1 MIRTESFAAS
11 TEEFAAGRRKVLE
24 SAADRIRGAA
34 REALGRIGLP
44 SWEMQIVDAALDVFD
59 TTARAEVDEWSPV
72 IDDMRDLFALE
83 MSTTLQKTTRSSN
96 PEYQLDLITN
106 WAATYAVNAGT
117 EAATT
122 SDPDEGV
129 GLEWV
134 TMSDD
139 KVREP
144 HREAN
149 GQTVPTGH
157 TFEVGGAQLMYP
169 GQPVGDPENWINCRC
184 VVRPTML
191 TEASATITAAAEQAR
206 TESTVIVALPS
217 AEDPVSAVS
226 SEQDGA
232 HATLL
237 FLGDAANL
245 DEQAL
250 LNAIGEFVTKGQVT
264 PVTDK
269 VNGAAILGPNKA
281 DVVLLDAANLKA
293 IRDGLLGQDTLAEAH
308 EAVEQFPTWIPHV
321 TLGYPE
327 TPRLGEYSGDAIT
340 FDRLALWHGNSRT
353 EFLLGETMP
362 ESLTAAAEEPAIVE
376 TTPEEDQAF
385 DDLEEEMASL
395 VDADTAFP
403 DVPWHGVLAP
413 EGVPSGDGRQFA
425 VGALT
430 NRDLP
435 LPLKFQWVDAEG
447 HKGSFP
453 VGRIDRIWRE
463 DGVVKAE
470 GVFDSSAAGYETI
483 RLLANGIMR
492 GVSVDLDSA
501 EVSPNSTEKLIEFA
515 KGRIASATICS
526 IPAFAEA
533 YVALGLWA
541 DVQPAPVPMEA
552 SIREDATGEFDVVP
566 PKTMDGPGWITDPQ
580 PTHKITSYWVDG
592 RGAAKIAW
600 GAPGDFN
607 RCRTHLAKY
616 VQNPEWLAGLC
627 ANLHYRALGVWPGQ
641 ASSATITAANEMDS
655 LVASAALAKALPS
668 ADDFRD
674 PQFEDLTPFTVE
686 DDGRVYG
693 HLAGWDTCHI
703 GYEECVTA
711 PPSEAQYAY
720 FLTGEVRTDAGP
732 VAVGQI
738 SLGGGHAPGKFG
750 LRAAVAHYDNTSA
763 AVADVTC
770 GEDAHGIWVA
780 GRLRDGVSEKQVKE
794 LRAAAISGDWRG
806 VRMRGRRSQE
816 LVAALAVNVPGFPIP
831 RTAFGIEDGEQ
842 MSLVAAGI
850 VPKAP
855 IAEDA
860 DRLQKLRE
868 LTFNIRDLHVADI
881 RKQLTTTLKGN

>member
-11 TEEFAAGRRKVLE
+11 TEEFAAGRRKVLD

-83 MSTTLQKTTRSSN
+83 MSTTLQKTTRSQN

-122 SDPDEGV
+122 ADPDEGV

-191 TEASATITAAAEQAR
+191 TEASATITAAA
-206 TESTVIVALPS
+206 TNGDGVTSTVIVALP
-217 AEDPVSAVS
+217 AADDPISMAS
-226 SEQDGA
+226 SEAAGA

-237 FLGDAANL
+237 FLGDSANL
-245 DEQAL
+245 DEAAL
-250 LNAIGEFVTKGQVT
+250 NTAVGEFIAKGGVG
-264 PVTDK
+264 VIVDK
-269 VNGAAILGPNKA
+269 VSGTATLGADQA
-281 DVVLLDAANLKA
+281 DVILLDATNLKA
-293 IRDGLLGQDTLAEAH
+293 LRDGLLGQDTLAEAYA
-308 EAVEQFPTWIPHV
+308 AVEQFPTWIPHV
-321 TLGYPE
+321 TLGYPDA
-327 TPRLGEYSGDAIT
+327 PRVTEYSGEAVT
-340 FDRLALWHGNSRT
+340 FNRLAVWHGESRT
-353 EFLLGETMP
+353 EFLLGEAMP
-362 ESLTAAAEEPAIVE
+362 ESLTAAGETPAPA
-376 TTPEEDQAF
+376 TTPEEGQAF

-435 LPLKFQWVDAEG
+435 LPLKFQWVDADG

-463 DGVVKAE
+463 DGVIKAE

-501 EVSPNSTEKLIEFA
+501 EVSPNSSEKLIEFA

-541 DVQPAPVPMEA
+541 DVSRETAVPVEA
-552 SIREDATGEFDVVP
+552 SAEEFDAVP

-627 ANLHYRALGVWPGQ
+627 ANLHYRALGAWPGQ
-641 ASSATITAANEMDS
+641 ASAATVTATGEMDS
-655 LVASAALAKALPS
+655 LVASAAIAKALPS

-686 DDGRVYG
+686 DDGRVFG

-711 PPSEAQYAY
+711 PSSETQYAY

-750 LRAAVAHYDNTSA
+750 LRAAVAHYDSTSA

-770 GEDAHGIWVA
+770 GEDMHGIWVA
-780 GRLRDGVSEKQVKE
+780 GRLRDGVSEKQIKE

-855 IAEDA
+855 VAEA
-860 DRLQKLRE
+860 DPDRIQKLRE
-868 LTFNIRDLHVADI
+868 LTFNIRDLHVSDI
-881 RKQLTTTLKGN
+881 KKQLTSLKGK

>member
-11 TEEFAAGRRKVLE
+11 TEEFAAGRRKVLDD
-24 SAADRIRGAA
+24 AGDRIRGAA

-59 TTARAEVDEWSPV
+59 TTARAEVDEWTPV
-72 IDDMRDLFALE
+72 IDDMRDLFEIE
-83 MSTTLQKTTRSSN
+83 MSATLQKTTRSQN

-144 HREAN
+144 HRDAN

-191 TEASATITAAAEQAR
+191 TEASATITAAA
-206 TESTVIVALPS
+206 TNGDGVTSTVIVALPS
-217 AEDPVSAVS
+217 IDDPISMAS
-226 SEQDGA
+226 SEASGA
-232 HATLL
+232 HCTLL
-237 FLGDAANL
+237 FLGDSANL
-245 DEQAL
+245 DEAAL
-250 LNAIGEFVTKGQVT
+250 NTAVGEFVAKGEVGVIVDNVSGT
-264 PVTDK
+264 AV
-269 VNGAAILGPNKA
+269 LGKDQA
-281 DVVLLDAANLKA
+281 DVILLDAANLSA
-293 IRDGLLGQDTLAEAH
+293 LRTGLLGQDTLAEAYGS
-308 EAVEQFPTWIPHV
+308 VEQFPTWIPHV

-327 TPRLGEYSGDAIT
+327 TPAVTEYSGEAVT
-340 FDRLALWHGNSRT
+340 FNRLAVWHGESRT

-362 ESLTAAAEEPAIVE
+362 ADTLTASGEAPAPAPTAEEE
-376 TTPEEDQAF
+376 QAF
-385 DDLEEEMASL
+385 NDLEEEMASM
-395 VDADTAFP
+395 VDAESAFP
-403 DVPWHGVLAP
+403 DVPWYGVLAP

-425 VGALT
+425 IGALT

-435 LPLKFQWVDAEG
+435 LPLKFQWVDADG

-453 VGRIDRIWRE
+453 VGRIDRIFRE
-463 DGVVKAE
+463 DGLVKGE

-483 RLLANGIMR
+483 RLLANSIMR

-501 EVSPNSTEKLIEFA
+501 EVSPNSSEKLIEFA

-533 YVALGLWA
+533 YVALGTWA
-541 DVQPAPVPMEA
+541 DVAPVAPLPTEA
-552 SIREDATGEFDVVP
+552 AAGGVEEFDVVP

-627 ANLHYRALGVWPGQ
+627 ANLHYRALGAWPGQ
-641 ASSATITAANEMDS
+641 ASAATVTLTGEMDS

-668 ADDFRD
+668 ADDFRN
-674 PQFEDLTPFTVE
+674 PEFADLTPFTVE

-703 GYEECVTA
+703 GYEECITA

-720 FLTGEVRTDAGP
+720 FLTGEVRTDKGP

-770 GEDAHGIWVA
+770 GEDMHGIWVS
-780 GRLRDGVSEKQVKE
+780 GRLRDGVSEKQVHD

-806 VRMRGRRSQE
+806 VRMRGHRSQE

-831 RTAFGIEDGEQ
+831 RTSFGVQDGEQ
-842 MSLVAAGI
+842 MSLVGAGI

-855 IAEDA
+855 LVEDA
-860 DRLQKLRE
+860 NRLQKLRE

-881 RKQLTTTLKGN
+881 RKQLTTLKGN

>member
-1 MIRTESFAAS
+1 MIRPESFTAS
-11 TEEFAAGRRKVLE
+11 TDEFAANRRTILGD
-24 SAADRIRGAA
+24 AADSIRPAA

-59 TTARAEVDEWSPV
+59 TTARSEIDEWGQV

-83 MSTTLQKTTRSSN
+83 MSRTLQKTTRSQN

-122 SDPDEGV
+122 ADPNEGV

-134 TMSDD
+134 TMEDD

-144 HREAN
+144 HRDAN

-157 TFEVGGAQLMYP
+157 AFNVGGAEMMYP

-191 TEASATITAAAEQAR
+191 TEASATITAAA
-206 TESTVIVALPS
+206 TNGDGTTSTVIVALPAADDPISS
-217 AEDPVSAVS
+217 AS
-226 SEQDGA
+226 SEAAGA

-237 FLGDAANL
+237 FLGDSANL
-245 DEQAL
+245 DEAAL
-250 LNAIGEFVTKGQVT
+250 NTAVGEFVAKGVT
-264 PVTDK
+264 PVTDA
-269 VNGAAILGPNKA
+269 VSGSAVLGKDQA

-293 IRDGLLGQDTLAEAH
+293 LRDGLLEQDALLQAH
-308 EAVEQFPTWIPHV
+308 ASVEQFPTWLPHV

-327 TPRLGEYSGDAIT
+327 TPRLADYAGDAVT
-340 FDRLALWHGNSRT
+340 FDRLAVWHGQSRT
-353 EFLLGETMP
+353 EFLLGEP
-362 ESLTAAAEEPAIVE
+362 PVSDSLTAAGETPAPAP
-376 TTPEEDQAF
+376 TPEEDQAF
-385 DDLEEEMASL
+385 DDLEAEMASL
-395 VDADTAFP
+395 VDAETAFP

-435 LPLKFQWVDAEG
+435 LPLKFQWVDADG

-453 VGRIDRIWRE
+453 VGRIDRIFRE

-501 EVSPNSTEKLIEFA
+501 EVSPNSSEKLIEFA

-541 DVQPAPVPMEA
+541 DVSRETSPAIEA
-552 SIREDATGEFDVVP
+552 AAGGVEEFDVVP

-641 ASSATITAANEMDS
+641 ASAATITASGQMDS

-668 ADDFRD
+668 ADDFRN
-674 PQFEDLTPFTVE
+674 PQLEDLTPFTVE

-703 GYEECVTA
+703 GYEECITA
-711 PPSEAQYAY
+711 PPSETQYAF

-750 LRAAVAHYDNTSA
+750 LRAAVAHYDRTSA

-770 GEDAHGIWVA
+770 GEDMHGIWVA
-780 GRLRDGVSEKQVKE
+780 GRLRDGVTASQIHD

-806 VRMRGRRSQE
+806 VRMRGHKSQE

-842 MSLVAAGI
+842 MSLVAAGV

-855 IAEDA
+855 VAEA
-860 DRLQKLRE
+860 DPERIQKLRE
-868 LTFNIRDLHVADI
+868 LTFNIRDLHLADI
-881 RKQLTTTLKGN
+881 KKQLTSLKGN